1 MLNECITCGT
11 NQGSEELFIIKQCKS
26 DNIQIGFTLGESVA
40 GSCP

>member
-1 MLNECITCGT
+1 MYYMSYQSRFLGT
-11 NQGSEELFIIKQCKS
+11 IIKQCKS